1 MANTIEGDLMA
12 AFTLQQLRDR
22 LTLYVTAEA
31 KILAGQSYQLGE
43 RRLQRADLAEVS
55 AEIRRLAGEVARA
68 ESSANG
74 GRNRL
79 RFGMPG

>member
-1 MANTIEGDLMA
+1 MTAL
-12 AFTLQQLRDR
+12 TLQQLRDR

-43 RRLQRADLAEVS
+43 RRLQRADLAEVA
-55 AEIRRLAGEVARA
+55 AEIRRLSAEVARA
-68 ESSANG
+68 ESSAAG
-74 GRNRL
+74 GRGRL